1 MLQMPWSVGCLA
13 RAQAE
18 HSMFSAIGR
27 FVKVQKPVWT
37 RPNPEA
43 TSRRA
48 LPYSDLYL
56 RMVLVLYV
64 IVAMKGAFLLE
75 QPASSVLIEHDRMLE
90 LRAVVEVESLAI
102 QHQ

>member
-1 MLQMPWSVGCLA
+1 
-13 RAQAE
+13 
-18 HSMFSAIGR
+18 
-27 FVKVQKPVWT
+27 
-37 RPNPEA
+37 
-43 TSRRA
+43 
-48 LPYSDLYL
+48 
-56 RMVLVLYV
+56 MVLVLYV